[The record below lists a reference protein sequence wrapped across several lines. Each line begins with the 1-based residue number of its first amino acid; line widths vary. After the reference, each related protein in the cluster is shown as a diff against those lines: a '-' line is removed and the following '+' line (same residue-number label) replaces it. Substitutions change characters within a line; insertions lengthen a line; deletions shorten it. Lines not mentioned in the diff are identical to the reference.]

1 MVLQA
6 EGGEDEVGW
15 VESTWVPGRQGL
27 RERVQAMALRILARA
42 TRRVK
47 IIYLNGVDVRKRRR
61 GDPLLTGSLR
71 C

>member
-1 MVLQA
+1 MR
-6 EGGEDEVGW
+6 EVGSRG
-15 VESTWVPGRQGL
+15 ESTWGAGGRQGL
-27 RERVQAMALRILARA
+27 WEKGSTMALRILARA